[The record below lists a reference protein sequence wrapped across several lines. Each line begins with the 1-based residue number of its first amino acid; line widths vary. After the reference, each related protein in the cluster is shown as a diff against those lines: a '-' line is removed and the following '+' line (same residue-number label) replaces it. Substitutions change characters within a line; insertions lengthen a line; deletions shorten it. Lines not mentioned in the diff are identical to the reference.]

1 MIGFIIKKSTK
12 RNQKN
17 NERCC
22 FGFSSKS
29 KRLKSYSMLKT
40 GLAIKIV
47 AYLNLYIKAAKSFF
61 NVPREK
67 LSPRALAAE
76 AAI

>member
-47 AYLNLYIKAAKSFF
+47 AYLYIKAAKSFF